1 MNWNDSTLSLLEK
14 GEIKVIGQL
23 STASNASLYCE
34 ISNEG
39 NTVKAIYKPIAGERP
54 LWDFPD
60 GNLAKREVAA
70 YLTSNALSL
79 NSVPPTILRSGPY
92 GEGSVQLW
100 IDDTDEITDE
110 FTRST
115 PELRKIALL
124 DAVINNTDRKISH
137 LLFKNAKVYGCDHGV
152 TFHQDYKLRTVIW
165 QFSGM
170 ELNENEREILR
181 NFDLDLSAYLT
192 DAEIQ
197 ALKNR
202 IEDLLTNGVFPAPPT
217 DWPAVPWPIY

>member
-1 MNWNDSTLSLLEK
+1 MDWNDATHSLLEK

-39 NTVKAIYKPIAGERP
+39 ETINAIYKPIAGERP

-60 GNLAKREVAA
+60 GNLAKREVAT
-70 YLTSNALSL
+70 YLTSNALNL

-100 IDDTDEITDE
+100 IDDIDEITDE
-110 FTRST
+110 FTKRI

-124 DAVINNTDRKISH
+124 DAVINNTDRKIGH
-137 LLFKNAKVYGCDHGV
+137 LLFKDGLVYGCDHGV
-152 TFHQDYKLRTVIW
+152 TFHEEYKLRTVLW
-165 QFSGM
+165 QFADE
-170 ELNENEREILR
+170 ELNENEIKALE
-181 NFDLDLSAYLT
+181 NFNLDLSGYLT
-192 DAEIQ
+192 ESEIA
-197 ALKNR
+197 ALRDR
-202 IEDLLTNGVFPAPPT
+202 INELLVTQKFPLPPT
-217 DWPAVPWPIY
+217 DWPAVPWPPV